1 MSAEVLGGRLLA
13 DVQEEGLE
21 DVSLTE
27 AERSKYFTNF
37 RSASLPSFSSTVLLT
52 TTCSY

>member
-21 DVSLTE
+21 DVSVTE
-27 AERSKYFTNF
+27 AEGSKLYEFPL
-37 RSASLPSFSSTVLLT
+37 RPSPFILVQRLLIKT
-52 TTCSY
+52 YSC

>member
-21 DVSLTE
+21 DVSATE
-27 AERSKYFTNF
+27 AERSKALRISAPPLSLHSRPTFTDQDI
-37 RSASLPSFSSTVLLT
+37 
-52 TTCSY
+52 

>member
-21 DVSLTE
+21 DVSLAE
-27 AERSKYFTNF
+27 AERSKLCEFPL
-37 RSASLPSFSSTVLLT
+37 RPSPFLLAQRLLIKT
-52 TTCSY
+52 YSC

>member
-1 MSAEVLGGRLLA
+1 MSVEVLGGRLLA

-27 AERSKYFTNF
+27 AEQSKLYEFPLRPRPF
-37 RSASLPSFSSTVLLT
+37 IPVQRLLIKIYS
-52 TTCSY
+52 C